1 MKWILLILSLLA
13 LATPAQAQSL
23 PVEVVRSHA
32 ETVLHGGKKIITVDE
47 QFSIAEAI
55 AVRDG
60 KILRVGRDAD
70 VLPWLVPAPAGST
83 FKAEL

>member
-1 MKWILLILSLLA
+1 MKWILLILSSLA

-23 PVEVVRSHA
+23 PAEVVRYA
-32 ETVLHGGKKIITVDE
+32 ETVLHNGKIITVDE

-70 VLPWLVPAPAGST
+70 VLPLAGPAPAGST